1 MGKRGPTPAHERIR
15 ALPGREER
23 RPPPPEGLTDAQA
36 RLWRGITE
44 SEPASLFEGEARQHM
59 LRLYCEHACF
69 RAEVQGLID
78 RTPIERMVD
87 PDAAPAF
94 EAMLKARDR
103 ETKALVSLATR
114 LRLTNQARY
123 TAQAAGTAGR
133 HHVSGPRPWDTD
145 PAAEYFDW

>member
-1 MGKRGPTPAHERIR
+1 MR
-15 ALPGREER
+15 ATAQER
-23 RPPPPEGLTDAQA
+23 RACAGRSGGGGTLRKASCWGSA
-36 RLWRGITE
+36 RHL
-44 SEPASLFEGEARQHM
+44 

-87 PDAAPAF
+87 PDTAPAF

-123 TAQAAGTAGR
+123 TPQAAGTAGR
-133 HHVSGPRPWDTD
+133 QHASGPRPWEDS
-145 PAAEYFDW
+145 PAAEFFNW